1 MRFNEG
7 APRQAAPDEPG
18 AAKRKFDQLA
28 IVPAAR
34 GVIRHAPMAVRLLS
48 MLTPFDDAAF
58 TIRKD
63 SRGLFKG
70 RAYVALR

>member
-1 MRFNEG
+1 MS
-7 APRQAAPDEPG
+7 QAQPKG
-18 AAKRKFDQLA
+18 NSMQRML
-28 IVPAAR
+28 VPAAR

-63 SRGLFKG
+63 PRVLEKG